1 MRGLRQRTVEPVF
14 GSLLQHYGMRRVNT
28 RGRSSAHKMM
38 LLTALA
44 FNLKKLL
51 QHQPKQTLRVAIA
64 LPTPARQGQFLACW
78 RKRHGW
84 SLRPGN
90 RK

>member
-1 MRGLRQRTVEPVF
+1 
-14 GSLLQHYGMRRVNT
+14 
-28 RGRSSAHKMM
+28 MM

-51 QHQPKQTLRVAIA
+51 KHQPKQTLRLAIA
-64 LPTPARQGQFLACW
+64 LPTPPLQGQFLACW